1 MFYWHSRYAL
11 IKSQQ
16 NSTISTNAL
25 EASTAKEKAKKW
37 EDLSSRNFKRR
48 YFFEIARQ
56 RKTGLS
62 RIVVSLFYTDKEEF
76 HGIREKREREER
88 RKDPIT
94 HVLQLQAREA
104 LFFLLHLC
112 RKTIILADAP
122 M

>member
-1 MFYWHSRYAL
+1 MDVS
-11 IKSQQ
+11 
-16 NSTISTNAL
+16 
-25 EASTAKEKAKKW
+25 
-37 EDLSSRNFKRR
+37 KR
-48 YFFEIARQ
+48 EI
-56 RKTGLS
+56 
-62 RIVVSLFYTDKEEF
+62 E
-76 HGIREKREREER
+76 GIRRRKKEREEREREREER